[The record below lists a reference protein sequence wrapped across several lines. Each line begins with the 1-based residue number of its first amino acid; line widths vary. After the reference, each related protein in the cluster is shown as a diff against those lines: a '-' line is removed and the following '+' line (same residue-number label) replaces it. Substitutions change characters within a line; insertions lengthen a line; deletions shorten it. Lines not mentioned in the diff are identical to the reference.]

1 MKSNIGHL
9 ESTAALAGIIKTV
22 EALERGKIPPQ
33 MHFKNPNPKINFD
46 RILVPTTTIDW
57 PTTKSGMRRA
67 GVNSFGFGGTNGHA
81 ILEHDPALL
90 SYSGIPMN
98 RPFLFK
104 ISAATAASLKSLAN
118 VYADYVEQKQP
129 PLSDLAHT
137 LLARRST
144 LQQSLLVTAASHQ
157 DLVNKLRDGS
167 VKHLTRRNTPIQ
179 KVGFIFTGQGAQWY
193 VIL

>member
-46 RILVPTTTIDW
+46 RIHVPTTTIDW
-57 PTTKSGMRRA
+57 PMTRNGMRRA

-81 ILEHDPALL
+81 ILEHYPSLRPQPDTPA
-90 SYSGIPMN
+90 S

-104 ISAATAASLKSLAN
+104 VSAATVTSLKSLAN
-118 VYADYVEQKQP
+118 IYADYVEQRQP

-137 LLARRST
+137 LFARRST
-144 LQQSLLVTAASHQ
+144 LQQSLLVTATSHQ

-167 VKHLTRRNTPIQ
+167 TKHLTRRNKPIQ